1 MASGIAGLA
10 DIVRELAGRA
20 TRALT
25 AEDLLRRRTPIM
37 LTDPP
42 TDGVIRMLN
51 EELAEVRAEPG

>member
-1 MASGIAGLA
+1 MPDDTSSLIDLA
-10 DIVRELAGRA
+10 RR
-20 TRALT
+20 THALT